1 MKNVRRL
8 LSLLL
13 LSAAFSAC
21 SVSPTAPVTAEYG
34 AFSPAPPP
42 PPPPPFGGGGN

>member
-1 MKNVRRL
+1 MKNVRRF

-13 LSAAFSAC
+13 LAAAFSAC
-21 SVSPTAPVTAEYG
+21 SVSPTAPVTAEQS

-42 PPPPPFGGGGN
+42 PPPPGDGDN

>member
-13 LSAAFSAC
+13 LAAAFSGC
-21 SVSPTAPVTAEYG
+21 SISPTAPVTSEQT

-42 PPPPPFGGGGN
+42 PPPVDPGGDN

>member
-13 LSAAFSAC
+13 LAGTLSAC
-21 SVSPTAPVTAEYG
+21 SVSPTAPVTAEQS

-42 PPPPPFGGGGN
+42 PPPPGGDPND